1 MDTSEGSTSFYGRQ
15 YWILKRSSRTR
26 KSNEKQQIVIQIRVT
41 QDLVKGEGLKEVK
54 VMHRSRMKRRS
65 RVMLLVVH
73 ATVILRDV
81 PEEATKVDILRGFE
95 DDNGNVI
102 NSSAQKEIQI
112 PNSSVNDLFS
122 MMHDG

>member
-1 MDTSEGSTSFYGRQ
+1 
-15 YWILKRSSRTR
+15 
-26 KSNEKQQIVIQIRVT
+26 
-41 QDLVKGEGLKEVK
+41 VKGEGLKEVK

-102 NSSAQKEIQI
+102 SSSAQKEVGQCWYTHSHIFIHPCTSSSFIILRYKFQI
-112 PNSSVNDLFS
+112 LL
-122 MMHDG
+122 